1 MQALTTAEPGFVLDR
16 ASVQPYAEE
25 AVPISCDGVTLLGVT
40 CRPARGAEERS
51 RAVLVVV
58 GGPQY
63 RVGAHR
69 QFVLLARHLAASG
82 HSSLRFDCRGMGDSE
97 GDARSFERIGDD
109 LRAAAD
115 ELCSRTGTREL
126 VIWGLCDA
134 ASAALLYAHGDPRVA
149 GLVLLNPWVR
159 TEVGLER
166 ARVKHYYTGQVRDPA
181 FWRRVLRGDVDVMRG
196 VSGLATSVHRVLG
209 RDPLRSGASTA
220 APDTR
225 PLPDRMAEGF
235 ARFRGRSLFILSGA
249 DLTAQEFL
257 DIAGTSAEWKRL
269 MAAGST
275 TRRDLPDANHTF
287 SRREWRDQVA
297 TWTAEWLRSW

>member
-1 MQALTTAEPGFVLDR
+1 MHTLTTAEQGFTTEREAV
-16 ASVQPYAEE
+16 VKPYAEE
-25 AVPISCDGVTLLGVT
+25 ALAIDCGGATIVGVV
-40 CRPARGAEERS
+40 CRPARIAERS

-82 HSSLRFDCRGMGDSE
+82 YSSLRFDCRGMGDSE
-97 GDARSFERIGDD
+97 GEPRDFERIGGD

-115 ELCSRTGTREL
+115 ELCRRTGAPEL

-166 ARVKHYYTGQVRDPA
+166 ARVKHYYGGRLRDPA
-181 FWRRVLRGDVDVMRG
+181 FWRRLLCADVDVVRG
-196 VSGLATSVHRVLG
+196 VSELAISVRRALG
-209 RDPLRSGASTA
+209 GDLVRSGAS
-220 APDTR
+220 APASDTR
-225 PLPDRMAEGF
+225 LLPDRMVEGF
-235 ARFRGRSLFILSGA
+235 ARFRGRALFILSGA

-257 DIAGTSAEWKRL
+257 AVAGTSAEWKRL